1 MIKKTL
7 RQITGKMTM
16 FILLCIVGFV
26 IPSASF
32 AENLTQRQDV
42 REFIDEM
49 VTKHDFNRVELTNL
63 LAQGEIKTK
72 IIDAMSRPAEAMPW
86 YKYRKIFLKPG
97 RVKAGVAFWNENK
110 DALKRAESKY
120 GVPPEYI
127 VAIIGVET
135 RYGVYKG
142 TFRVLDSLM
151 TLGFDY
157 PKRGK
162 FFRGELKHY
171 LLMTREEGVDPLS
184 LKGSY
189 AGAMGKPQFISSSY
203 RNYAVDF
210 DGDGKRDLLN
220 NTTDAI
226 GSVAN
231 YFSKH
236 HWVPGQPVVG
246 RAKIK
251 GKKYKAL
258 LDKGIK
264 PKTSV
269 KKFAQYGV
277 TITDD
282 IPGDLSAALIE
293 LELKSGHEYWA
304 GLKNFYVITRYN
316 HSPLYAMAVYQLSQE
331 ILALHSSGLASSK
344 SGASGK

>member
-1 MIKKTL
+1 MLKKTL
-7 RQITGKMTM
+7 RQLTFKMTM
-16 FILLCIVGFV
+16 FILFCIVGFV
-26 IPSASF
+26 MPSISF
-32 AENLTQRQDV
+32 AENLVQRQEV

-49 VTKHDFNRVELTNL
+49 VKKHDFNSLELTNL
-63 LAQGEIKTK
+63 LSQGEIKTT
-72 IIDAMSRPAEAMPW
+72 IIDAMNRPAEAMPW

-97 RVKAGVAFWNENK
+97 RVKAGVTFWNENE
-110 DALKRAESKY
+110 DALKRAQSKY
-120 GVPPEYI
+120 GVPAEYI

-142 TFRVLDSLM
+142 KFRVLDSLM
-151 TLGFDY
+151 TLAFDY

-162 FFRGELKHY
+162 FFRGELEHY
-171 LLMTREEGVDPLS
+171 LLMTREEKIDPLS

-189 AGAMGKPQFISSSY
+189 AGAMGKPQFIASSY

-231 YFSKH
+231 YFSRH

-246 RAKIK
+246 GATIK

-269 KKFAQYGV
+269 KSFSQYGV

-282 IPGDLSAALIE
+282 IPGNLSGALIE
-293 LELKSGHEYWA
+293 LELKSGHEYWV
-304 GLKNFYVITRYN
+304 GLQNFYVITRYN

-331 ILALHSSGLASSK
+331 IRALHSSSLASKK
-344 SGASGK
+344 SGSSGR

>member
-1 MIKKTL
+1 M
-7 RQITGKMTM
+7 MM
-16 FILLCIVGFV
+16 FVLLCIVGIIV
-26 IPSASF
+26 PSISF
-32 AENLTQRQDV
+32 AENLLNRQDV
-42 REFIDEM
+42 RDFIDEM
-49 VTKHDFNRVELTNL
+49 VAKHDFNSLELTNL
-63 LAQGEIKTK
+63 LGQGEVKTK
-72 IIDAMSRPAEAMPW
+72 IIDAMNRPAEAKPW
-86 YKYRKIFLKPG
+86 YQYRKIFLKPG
-97 RVKAGVAFWNENK
+97 RVKAGVEFWNENE
-110 DALKRAESKY
+110 DVLKRAENKY
-120 GVPPEYI
+120 GVPAEYI

-151 TLGFDY
+151 TLAFDY

-162 FFRGELKHY
+162 FFRGELEQY
-171 LLMTREEGVDPLS
+171 LLMTREEGIDPLS

-220 NTTDAI
+220 NTADAI

-231 YFSKH
+231 YFSRH

-251 GKKYKAL
+251 GNKYKAL

-264 PKTSV
+264 PKTNV
-269 KKFAQYGV
+269 KNFAQYGV
-277 TITDD
+277 TIGDD
-282 IPGDLSAALIE
+282 IPGTLSGALIE
-293 LELKSGHEYWA
+293 LELKSGHEYWV
-304 GLKNFYVITRYN
+304 GLQNFYVITRYN
-316 HSPLYAMAVYQLSQE
+316 HSQLYAMAAYQLSQE
-331 ILALHSSGLASSK
+331 ILALHSSGSANNK
-344 SGASGK
+344 SGASGR

>member
-7 RQITGKMTM
+7 RQMTGKATM

-26 IPSASF
+26 IPLTSF
-32 AENLTQRQDV
+32 AENLAQRQDV
-42 REFIDEM
+42 RKFIDEM
-49 VTKHDFNRVELTNL
+49 VTKHDFNRAELTDL

-72 IIDAMSRPAEAMPW
+72 IIDAMNRPAEGMPW

-120 GVPPEYI
+120 GVPAEYI

-162 FFRGELKHY
+162 FFRSELEQY

-203 RNYAVDF
+203 RSYAVDF
-210 DGDGKRDLLN
+210 DGDGKKDLLN

-236 HWVPGQPVVG
+236 HWAPGQPVVG
-246 RAKIK
+246 SAKIK

-264 PKTSV
+264 PKTSI
-269 KKFAQYGV
+269 KKFSQYGV

-282 IPGDLSAALIE
+282 IPGNLSAALIE

-304 GLKNFYVITRYN
+304 GLQNFYVITRYN

-331 ILALHSSGLASSK
+331 ILALHSASLASNK